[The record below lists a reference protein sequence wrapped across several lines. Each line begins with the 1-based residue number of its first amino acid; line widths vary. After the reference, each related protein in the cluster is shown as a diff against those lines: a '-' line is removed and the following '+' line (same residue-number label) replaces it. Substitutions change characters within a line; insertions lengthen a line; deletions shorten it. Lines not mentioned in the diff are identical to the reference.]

1 MDLLAELD
9 GRETP
14 EEKRMISVDEDD
26 ETSRSKSSK
35 FSWKIF
41 VQYVGPGWLMSLAF
55 IDPGNMEADLQA
67 GAFTSFKFLW
77 VLLLA
82 HLMGLLVQTFA
93 SRLGVVTGKS
103 LAMICRDNYHWTL
116 RWFLWFMAELAIIGA
131 DVQEVVGSSIALH
144 VLFGVPLWMGC
155 IITGLLTVGFLI
167 VYHMHGVRI
176 IEYFVVV
183 MVCVIFVCFSLNFA
197 ATNPDFL
204 SLFNGLLVPR
214 LPTTVGQT
222 TQVVA
227 MIGSVIM
234 PHNLFLHSNLIAR
247 KNLDRKSSRSI
258 AQAIRYFVYDSI
270 FALVFS
276 FMINLALQGSFAQ
289 GFFSTHCA
297 SNPGSPL
304 GCDPSVEFP
313 DFSVCKLQDCA
324 CTTPSGLVGVCS
336 SIGLA
341 NAGSSLASILPER
354 ASLLFGLGLLAAG
367 QASTVSGTMA
377 GQYVMEGFLD
387 LKISFWLRMLVTRS
401 VALIPAIA
409 VSLMQFEFQSMDGLN
424 QFINVLQSVQLP
436 FALLPLLHFTSTWE
450 VMSKWTIFGFQRLCG
465 WVIALGLIAVNV
477 YMIRQRYLGVHSH
490 TVQTVCSSIAT
501 IYVLILLW
509 IVREDIRQFLR
520 FLMGRSSP
528 PSTPQPAAT
537 YSKLN

>member
-1 MDLLAELD
+1 MDLLTELD

-14 EEKRMISVDEDD
+14 EEKRLITVE
-26 ETSRSKSSK
+26 EPPSRTRTK
-35 FSWKIF
+35 FSWRVF

-93 SRLGVVTGKS
+93 SQLGVVSGQS
-103 LAMICRDNYHWTL
+103 LATICREKYHWSL
-116 RWFLWFMAELAIIGA
+116 RWFLWFMAELAIVGA

-144 VLFGVPLWMGC
+144 VLFGIPLWMGC
-155 IITGLLTVGFLI
+155 IVTGLLTVGFLI
-167 VYHMHGVRI
+167 IYHLHGVRL
-176 IEYFVVV
+176 IEYFVVL
-183 MVCVIFVCFSLNFA
+183 MVCVIFVCFSLNFL
-197 ATNPDFL
+197 ATGPNLTALVD
-204 SLFNGLLVPR
+204 GLLIPR
-214 LPTTVGQT
+214 MPSNVAQT

-247 KNLDRKSSRSI
+247 KKLDRKSSNSI
-258 AQAIRYFVYDSI
+258 SQAIKYFVYDSI
-270 FALVFS
+270 FALIFS

-289 GFFSTHCA
+289 GFFSPHCA
-297 SNPGSPL
+297 ANPGSPL
-304 GCDPSVEFP
+304 GCDPSVLVV
-313 DFSVCKLQDCA
+313 DRNVCKLEDCA
-324 CTTPSGLVGVCS
+324 CTTPSGMVGVCA

-387 LKISFWLRMLVTRS
+387 LKIPFWLRMLVTRS

-409 VSLMQFEFQSMDGLN
+409 VSLMQFEFQNMDGLN

-436 FALLPLLHFTSTWE
+436 FALLPLLHFTSSWD
-450 VMSKWTIFGFQRLCG
+450 VMSRWTIRGFQRLCG

-477 YMIRQRYLGVHSH
+477 YMIRERYLGIHSH
-490 TVQTVCSSIAT
+490 SAQTVCGTVAAV
-501 IYVLILLW
+501 YVVILLW
-509 IVREDIRQFLR
+509 LIREDIRHFLR
-520 FLMGRSSP
+520 FLMGRTSP
-528 PSTPQPAAT
+528 PSTPMQSST
-537 YSKLN
+537 YSKL

>member
-1 MDLLAELD
+1 MDILSEMD

-14 EEKRMISVDEDD
+14 EEKRLISVSDQPE
-26 ETSRSKSSK
+26 RGRGG

-41 VQYVGPGWLMSLAF
+41 VNYVGPGWLMSLAF

-82 HLMGLLVQTFA
+82 HLMGLLVQNFA
-93 SRLGVVTGKS
+93 SRLGVVSGKS
-103 LAMICRDNYHWTL
+103 LATVCRDNYHWTL

-144 VLFGVPLWMGC
+144 VLFGTPLWLGC
-155 IITGLLTVGFLI
+155 ILTGLLTVGFLV
-167 VYHMHGVRI
+167 VYHMHGVKI
-176 IEYFVVV
+176 IEYFVVL

-197 ATNPDFL
+197 ATGPDWW
-204 SLFNGLLVPR
+204 SLIHGLLVPR
-214 LPTTVGQT
+214 LPSNVAQT

-258 AQAIRYFVYDSI
+258 SQAIRYFVYDSI
-270 FALVFS
+270 FALMFS

-289 GFFSTHCA
+289 GFYSPHCA
-297 SNPGSPL
+297 GNPGSPL
-304 GCDPSVEFP
+304 GCDPSVLVP
-313 DFSVCKLQDCA
+313 DLSVCLLEDCG
-324 CTTPSGLVGVCS
+324 CTTPSGFVGICA

-341 NAGSSLASILPER
+341 NAGSSLASILPHR

-387 LKISFWLRMLVTRS
+387 LKIPFWLRMLVTRS

-409 VSLMQFEFQSMDGLN
+409 VSLMQFEFRNMDGLN
-424 QFINVLQSVQLP
+424 QFINVLQSIQLP
-436 FALLPLLHFTSTWE
+436 FALLPLLHFTSTFE
-450 VMSKWTIFGFQRLCG
+450 VMSRWTIFGFQRLCG
-465 WVIALGLIAVNV
+465 WIVALGLIAMNV
-477 YMIRQRYLGVHSH
+477 LMIRQRYLGIHSH
-490 TVQTVCSSIAT
+490 TVQTVCSSIAAV
-501 IYVLILLW
+501 YVLILVWL
-509 IVREDIRQFLR
+509 IREDIWQFLR

-528 PSTPQPAAT
+528 PATPVQT
-537 YSKLN
+537 DRYSKLATL

>member
-1 MDLLAELD
+1 MDLLTELD

-14 EEKRMISVDEDD
+14 EEKRLISVDEA
-26 ETSRSKSSK
+26 EVPRKSSR

-93 SRLGVVTGKS
+93 SRIGVVSGKS
-103 LAMICRDNYHWTL
+103 LAVICRDNYHWSL

-144 VLFGVPLWMGC
+144 VLFGVPLWIGC
-155 IITGLLTVGFLI
+155 IITGILTVGFLV

-183 MVCVIFVCFSLNFA
+183 MVCVIFVCFALNFT
-197 ATNPDFL
+197 ATSPQIS
-204 SLFNGLLVPR
+204 SLIDGLVIPR
-214 LPTTVGQT
+214 LPVNVGQT

-247 KNLDRKSSRSI
+247 KNIDRKSSRSI
-258 AQAIRYFVYDSI
+258 SQAIRYFVYDSI
-270 FALVFS
+270 FALMFS

-289 GFFSTHCA
+289 GFYSPHCA
-297 SNPGSPL
+297 GNPGSPL
-304 GCDPSVEFP
+304 GCDPSVTVP
-313 DFSVCKLQDCA
+313 DLSVCKMQDCS
-324 CTTPSGLVGVCS
+324 CTTPSGLVGVCA

-436 FALLPLLHFTSTWE
+436 FALLPLLHFASIRE
-450 VMSKWTIFGFQRLCG
+450 VMSRWTIFGFQRLCG

-477 YMIRQRYLGVHSH
+477 YMIRERYLGLHSH

-501 IYVLILLW
+501 VYVIILLW
-509 IVREDIRQFLR
+509 IIREDVRQFLR
-520 FLMGRSSP
+520 FLMGRTSP
-528 PSTPQPAAT
+528 PSTPQHANAYVKMT
-537 YSKLN
+537 